1 MKKSG
6 EKVKNKAKNEKKP
19 LLDIQNSLL
28 LALLEPHYWPM
39 LECSSMPQS
48 FCKPWKKVESIW
60 FVLQRQNLRNL
71 PKAKLLNTNK

>member
-6 EKVKNKAKNEKKP
+6 EKVKNKAKNEKKTLP
-19 LLDIQNSLL
+19 DIQNSLL

-71 PKAKLLNTNK
+71 PKLLNTNK